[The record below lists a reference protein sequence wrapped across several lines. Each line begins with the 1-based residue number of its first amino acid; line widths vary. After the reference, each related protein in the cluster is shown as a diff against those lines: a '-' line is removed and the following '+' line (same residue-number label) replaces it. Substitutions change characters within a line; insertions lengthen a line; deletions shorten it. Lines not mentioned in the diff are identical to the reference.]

1 MLPGVIGKVLVNPKE
16 VLMQLIE
23 INVIGST
30 IDQNSYIPSRRH
42 EEKLQKGNK
51 DDRGLFKNEARCQ
64 Y

>member
-30 IDQNSYIPSRRH
+30 IDQNNYIPSRS
-42 EEKLQKGNK
+42 K
-51 DDRGLFKNEARCQ
+51 DMKRSCRRETRMTEAFLKM
-64 Y
+64 